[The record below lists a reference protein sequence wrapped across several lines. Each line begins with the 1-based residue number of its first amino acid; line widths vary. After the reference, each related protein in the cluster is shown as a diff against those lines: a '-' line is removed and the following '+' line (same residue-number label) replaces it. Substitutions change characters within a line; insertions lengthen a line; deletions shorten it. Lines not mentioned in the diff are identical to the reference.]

1 MTKETVKKLTNK
13 LANLP
18 TEELDKAF
26 DLFEEVAFDFENDLS
41 IFKLNEK
48 LLKHF
53 IEEFNFNAEELKEFF
68 NPINDLEFEDEIDEL
83 LELL

>member
-1 MTKETVKKLTNK
+1 MTKETVKELTNK

-53 IEEFNFNAEELKEFF
+53 TEEFNFNAEELKEFF

>member
-1 MTKETVKKLTNK
+1 MTKETVKELTNK
-13 LANLP
+13 LANLSK
-18 TEELDKAF
+18 EELDKAF

-41 IFKLNEK
+41 IFKVNEK

-53 IEEFNFNAEELKEFF
+53 TEEFNFNAEELKEFF
-68 NPINDLEFEDEIDEL
+68 NPNNVLDFEEEHEKL

>member
-53 IEEFNFNAEELKEFF
+53 TEEFNFNAEELKEFF

>member
-1 MTKETVKKLTNK
+1 MTKETVKELTNK

-18 TEELDKAF
+18 TEELDKTF

-53 IEEFNFNAEELKEFF
+53 TEEFNFNAEELEEFF
-68 NPINDLEFEDEIDEL
+68 NPINDFEFEDEIDEL